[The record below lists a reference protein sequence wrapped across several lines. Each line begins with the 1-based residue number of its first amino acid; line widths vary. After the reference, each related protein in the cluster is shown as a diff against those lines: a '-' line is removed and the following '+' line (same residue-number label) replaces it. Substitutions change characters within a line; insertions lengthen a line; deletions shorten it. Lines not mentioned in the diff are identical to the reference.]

1 MIYNSNLKKII
12 LSVLLILISSL
23 PAISLELDLSV
34 DEEIKKKY
42 DSSKLEN
49 TVLPPLPKVNG
60 NSTSPQYNHSKNTV
74 TGVPKTAPIYETK
87 VPTISKADKKNALK
101 IPSGTKFQVRSNQR
115 ISDWSGVNSQ
125 ISFTTTIP
133 TTKRYVTIPSGAI
146 IRGYVVD
153 SHRPQASGNGG
164 LVEITLTNLSYSG
177 KSVAINAKITKA
189 NNKNIFFNN
198 IKGKH
203 QYWHGV
209 GQQVNKGERFYLK
222 TRNVSRKLANN
233 PIGIIISPIPAIV
246 GWGSY
251 AVCTVISPVTGFF
264 AKGGNVSIP
273 AGSNFEIKLLDD
285 AYIY

>member
-1 MIYNSNLKKII
+1 MKYNFNLKKII
-12 LSVLLILISSL
+12 LSILVILISSL

-42 DSSKLEN
+42 DSSRLEN
-49 TVLPPLPKVNG
+49 TVLPPLPKVN
-60 NSTSPQYNHSKNTV
+60 SSSSQQYNPAKNSV
-74 TGVPKTAPIYETK
+74 TGVPKTPPVYATTMPS
-87 VPTISKADKKNALK
+87 ISKADKKNALK
-101 IPSGTKFQVRSNQR
+101 LPSGTKFQTRSNQR
-115 ISDWSGVNSQ
+115 ISDWSSVNSS

-133 TTKRYVTIPSGAI
+133 TTKKFVTVPSGAI

-164 LVEITLTNLSYSG
+164 LVEITLTSLTYSG
-177 KSVAINAKITKA
+177 KTIPINAKITKA

-209 GQQVNKGERFYLK
+209 GQQINKGERFYQK
-222 TRNVSRKLANN
+222 TRNASRKLANN

-251 AVCTVISPVTGFF
+251 AVCTVISPITGFF

-273 AGSNFEIKLLDD
+273 AGSSFEIKLLDD